1 MGYDNAFAA
10 EVLYEQRTAE
20 AVRTA
25 ELHRIAQERAEGAE
39 GAVGRHVGG
48 RSRRRAVVRSWAGG
62 HRPPAHAA

>member
-20 AVRTA
+20 VVRTA
-25 ELHRIAQERAEGAE
+25 ELHRIAQERAE

-62 HRPPAHAA
+62 HRPHAHAA